1 MQYVSVFAHLCIYH
15 SSCRPA
21 SSARA
26 ASSCRTGK
34 VDIHAHKQN
43 SVCACVFPC
52 VITWR
57 SIYQLTSV
65 ALTDWD
71 WYAFGIHRIY
81 GCFDAAFLLNQSRAS
96 NDEMAWE
103 SGPMVWGS
111 PGVTVTDSTLCSP
124 FHTSNQPLI
133 LFFSSERKK
142 KKEKTIQD
150 IYIYIYIFF

>member
-43 SVCACVFPC
+43 SVCVRVCSHVCDHMC

-57 SIYQLTSV
+57 IIYQLTSV
-65 ALTDWD
+65 SLTDWD

-81 GCFDAAFLLNQSRAS
+81 GCFDTAFLLNHSRAS

-111 PGVTVTDSTLCSP
+111 LGVTVTDSTLCTP
-124 FHTSNQPLI
+124 FHTPNQPRI
-133 LFFSSERKK
+133 LFFSSERRKRK
-142 KKEKTIQD
+142 QSKNK
-150 IYIYIYIFF
+150 